1 MEVLKV
7 GGKKVKHVSV
17 GRFLTYKGMVFTVP
31 AALQFLL
38 TTLFHSMIR
47 RYIFVERQKDEN
59 NYDVDD
65 ENAGPDSG
73 VGQPNDIDFV
83 LAGPSN
89 VSKRSIDE
97 DGCDSAE
104 KRSKTMCDASYC

>member
-1 MEVLKV
+1 M
-7 GGKKVKHVSV
+7 
-17 GRFLTYKGMVFTVP
+17 FTVP

-73 VGQPNDIDFV
+73 VGQPNEIDFV

-89 VSKRSIDE
+89 VPKRSIDE

-104 KRSKTMCDASYC
+104 KRSKTM